1 MVADGGRISSKG
13 KCYKIKIQMNS
24 SCGQYELISTMYAM
38 PLGGADA
45 VLGVQW
51 LTTLRDI
58 TMNFRDLSIQ
68 LTSEDGQRHC
78 IKGLV
83 RPPTQLVSSAEA
95 HPKRIARCDRTDI
108 LYAGIADHGTNL

>member
-1 MVADGGRISSKG
+1 
-13 KCYKIKIQMNS
+13 MNS

-68 LTSEDGQRHC
+68 LTE
-78 IKGLV
+78 
-83 RPPTQLVSSAEA
+83 
-95 HPKRIARCDRTDI
+95 
-108 LYAGIADHGTNL
+108 